1 MRDITEGRRDPAER
15 MMKRRATE
23 EKTERWWRHS
33 RESKIRPVVK
43 IKKKKKRSPESWTR
57 FSLKPA
63 VMFPPHGRIVGCK
76 TKEKSVYVLSVTQFP
91 LGKTAVAERE
101 TEKNGR
107 RRERGRAC
115 CQLKILVILTHIHTH
130 ILDSLLALACRY
142 DATVIHDS

>member
-43 IKKKKKRSPESWTR
+43 IKKKKKSPESWTR

-76 TKEKSVYVLSVTQFP
+76 TKEKLVCVLSVTQFP

-115 CQLKILVILTHIHTH
+115 CQLKILVILTHTHTH